1 MYGEFARRS
10 TNVIQGSI
18 KTLGA
23 DLTGGS
29 PAPLVG
35 KVNQVLT
42 GFCGRMYRMKVCLV
56 AEVKKTEPMLDIDYG
71 RRILY
76 VRLDS
81 VESGDRNKVRV

>member
-1 MYGEFARRS
+1 MYGME
-10 TNVIQGSI
+10 
-18 KTLGA
+18 
-23 DLTGGS
+23 
-29 PAPLVG
+29 
-35 KVNQVLT
+35 
-42 GFCGRMYRMKVCLV
+42 VCLV